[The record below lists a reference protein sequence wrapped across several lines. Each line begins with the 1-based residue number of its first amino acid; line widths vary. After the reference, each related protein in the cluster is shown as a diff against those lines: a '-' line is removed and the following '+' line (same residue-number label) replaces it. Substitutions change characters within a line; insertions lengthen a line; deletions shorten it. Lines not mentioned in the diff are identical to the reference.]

1 MTGGRWTVPQSWEW
15 VRSKDVAKIVGG
27 GTPKTNDPGN
37 FSDSGIKWITPA
49 DLTGYSSAYISGG
62 RRDLSE
68 KGYSSCGA
76 SLLPKRTVLFTS
88 RAPVGYCAIAANEIS
103 TNQGFKSLVLEGDIS
118 PEYIRHYLLASKE
131 YAESLASGTTFLELS
146 GKRMGD
152 LQLPLP
158 PLPEQRRI
166 VRKLDRLTAHSTKA
180 RTHLTAL
187 KTLVER
193 YKAAV
198 LGSIF
203 GGMRAEEQSLRA
215 LSLMVTSGSR
225 GWAKYYSDTG
235 PLFIRVGDTKRG
247 SLELDLS
254 SVQHVSPPS
263 NAEGQRT
270 RLQESDIV
278 VTITADLGR
287 VGIVPNDLGEAYINQ
302 HVALIRLKEP
312 DYSRYIGWFLIS
324 SLGQKQLFENDRGAT
339 KSGLGLDDI
348 RAVSIPLPPLEEQ
361 REIVRRIDAAFARID
376 LLAAEAER
384 ALTLVGHLDQ
394 RILERAFSGGL
405 VSQNPEDEPAAA
417 LLARIKAA
425 RAAATA
431 RKRRSRAKA

>member
-1 MTGGRWTVPQSWEW
+1 MTADLPAGW
-15 VRSKDVAKIVGG
+15 VEATLGDVTEPFETIDPRKLSDQEFRYVDIGAIDNASATIT
-27 GTPKTNDPGN
+27 TPKKFKGADAPSRARRVLKKDDVL
-37 FSDSGIKWITPA
+37 FSTVRTYLKNIAMVPKDLEGGLTSTGICLLRTSEAIEPKYLFRWV
-49 DLTGYSSAYISGG
+49 
-62 RRDLSE
+62 LSE
-68 KGYSSCGA
+68 EFISSISQSQDGTLYPA
-76 SLLPKRTVLFTS
+76 VRDADVFA
-88 RAPVGYCAIAANEIS
+88 API
-103 TNQGFKSLVLEGDIS
+103 
-118 PEYIRHYLLASKE
+118 
-131 YAESLASGTTFLELS
+131 
-146 GKRMGD
+146 
-152 LQLPLP
+152 PLP

-166 VRKLDRLTAHSTKA
+166 VRKLDRVTAHSTKA

-203 GGMRAEEQSLRA
+203 GGMRAEEQSFRA

-247 SLELDLS
+247 SPELDLS

-405 VSQNPEDEPAAA
+405 VSQNPDDEPAAA
-417 LLARIKAA
+417 LLARIKAT
-425 RAAATA
+425 RAATPAK
-431 RKRRSRAKA
+431 KRRSRAKA